1 MKATN
6 ESNMIDPESTIE
18 IHVECNENDSENQND
33 GAILNK
39 RDSIESDPDKVVVP
53 LLPSINRAGKDLKST
68 G

>member
-39 RDSIESDPDKVVVP
+39 RDSIDSDRLIYL
-53 LLPSINRAGKDLKST
+53 LLPTGKESKSS

>member
-33 GAILNK
+33 GVILNK
-39 RDSIESDPDKVVVP
+39 RDSVESDPDKVVVP
-53 LLPSINRAGKDLKST
+53 LLPSIDETGKDLKSS

>member
-6 ESNMIDPESTIE
+6 ESSMIDPESTNE
-18 IHVECNENDSENQND
+18 INVECNENDSENQND

-39 RDSIESDPDKVVVP
+39 RDSIESDPDKVVAL
-53 LLPSINRAGKDLKST
+53 LLPSIDETGKESKSS